1 MTDKPSRNYVLH
13 AKSKQFY
20 WEGDGQLSIKT
31 FRNGRAHYKTSKGFF
46 AVDEGRYLLL
56 NEGEYTISIE
66 ESEEVESF
74 CIFFK
79 HGFGE
84 EILRTLADSTDRLLS
99 DPYKEMASIGFF
111 EKTYH
116 SSPTLT
122 FQLAALKE
130 HLTILDPESIGYE
143 EQFHQIMRTIL
154 LGHLDVRKEID
165 ALHAL
170 RQSTREE
177 LYRRISIAHDYIRA
191 FYDQPIRLDEI
202 AQIACLSPNHL
213 LRAYAQVYGKTPHQH
228 ISEYRIQRA
237 KQLLAKLDF
246 SMTDIAF
253 EVGFSN
259 PVSFSKMFK
268 QHAGISPLSFR
279 KKVILDK
286 K

>member
-20 WEGDGQLSIKT
+20 WEGNGQLSIKT

-46 AVDEGRYLLL
+46 AVEEGRYLLL

-66 ESEEVESF
+66 EDEDVESF
-74 CIFFK
+74 CIFFR

-84 EILRTLADSTDRLLS
+84 EILSTFVESTDRLLS
-99 DPYKEMASIGFF
+99 DPYKETASVGFF

-116 SSPTLT
+116 TSHTLASQLATLKERLT
-122 FQLAALKE
+122 F
-130 HLTILDPESIGYE
+130 LDRDSIGYE

-154 LGHLDVRKEID
+154 LGHFDVRKEMD

-177 LYRRISIAHDYIRA
+177 LYRRTSTAHDYIRA

-268 QHAGISPLSFR
+268 QHVGISPLSFR

>member
-1 MTDKPSRNYVLH
+1 MTGKASTNYVLH

-20 WEGDGQLSIKT
+20 WEGEGQLSIKT
-31 FRNGRAHYKTSKGFF
+31 FRKGRAHYKTSKGFF
-46 AVDEGRYLLL
+46 AVEENRYLLL
-56 NEGEYTISIE
+56 NEGDYTISIDD
-66 ESEEVESF
+66 SEEVESF

-79 HGFGE
+79 HGFAE
-84 EILRTLADSTDRLLS
+84 EIFQSLKESTDRLLS
-99 DPYKEMASIGFF
+99 DPYKDTASIGFF
-111 EKTYH
+111 EKTYATSH
-116 SSPTLT
+116 TLASQLTTLKDGLT
-122 FQLAALKE
+122 F
-130 HLTILDPESIGYE
+130 LDRESIGYE

-177 LYRRISIAHDYIRA
+177 LYRRVSTAHDYIRA

-202 AQIACLSPNHL
+202 AQTACLSPNHL

-237 KQLLAKLDF
+237 KLLLAKLDF

-253 EVGFSN
+253 ALGFHN

-268 QHAGISPLSFR
+268 QHVGISPLSFR

-286 K
+286 N